1 MVLQELADLGIHS
14 IEQPIKKSEVRSP
27 KSEENSEKNQ
37 RIAVFHWNEMA
48 KLCTETPTPIALG

>member
-37 RIAVFHWNEMA
+37 WIAVF
-48 KLCTETPTPIALG
+48 LGMKWLNYVQKHLLLLL